1 MAVIPQLVA
10 RDDASRTSLS
20 LSPTTM
26 KLLIAL
32 VVLFAVGFL
41 CVGILLLIRT
51 YRKKTFAPKHSLQQR
66 GASRISHRR
75 QGAATTPLD
84 IRISEKEMLVEKEPS
99 TPGSPVPEIRITFP
113 DEDEMGQKRKSQ
125 VMVVTVSE
133 KGSVGLEP
141 YHEEQLPPYQP
152 SDGRMQS
159 LDLER
164 LGGLKEKDTAGKQ

>member
-1 MAVIPQLVA
+1 MAVIPRLVA
-10 RDDASRTSLS
+10 RNGASKTTLS

-41 CVGILLLIRT
+41 CIGILLLIRT
-51 YRKKTFAPKHSLQQR
+51 YRKKRIAPKQSLPQR

-75 QGAATTPLD
+75 HGATATKLD
-84 IRISEKEMLVEKEPS
+84 IHICEKEMLVEKEPN
-99 TPGSPVPEIRITFP
+99 TPDSPVPEIRITFP

-125 VMVVTVSE
+125 VMVVKVSE

-141 YHEEQLPPYQP
+141 YHEEQLPPYEN
-152 SDGRMQS
+152 SNERLQS

-164 LGGLKEKDTAGKQ
+164 LGGLKEKDHVMRP